1 MTTQQSKKSLLCL
14 RDGVKAEN
22 YIACCEACK
31 YIGYWNKH
39 CISVKRSGQTHCKKN
54 FSFSEALLGK
64 FQWELLPGLVWQ
76 HQCCPQL
83 MWQSAGESVAASL
96 TRWLLSPL
104 AKIHAILT
112 LQNATRICKLGRE
125 CSSGSC
131 RQHSA
136 HQSYIVRCN
145 TSCFHWTRLQN
156 ARQEVGELAACSCCY
171 IWKRPVFLVTN
182 SPEISQNNCPRNSTF
197 AVPQTTGKVSRQV
210 QDLDK
215 KCGCWPCPRLFYSV
229 DLGCTLLGASPI
241 VSPSPRGQR
250 PRQVQTGVA
259 RKRCPSRTFSDFRT
273 KNCTLAIYQIAWSVK
288 PVKPCH
294 KILGDGFTTPRLKQ
308 EHQNCHP
315 TTPVLRALN
324 TISRS
329 SSVSRSW

>member
-1 MTTQQSKKSLLCL
+1 M
-14 RDGVKAEN
+14 
-22 YIACCEACK
+22 
-31 YIGYWNKH
+31 
-39 CISVKRSGQTHCKKN
+39 
-54 FSFSEALLGK
+54 
-64 FQWELLPGLVWQ
+64 
-76 HQCCPQL
+76 
-83 MWQSAGESVAASL
+83 
-96 TRWLLSPL
+96 
-104 AKIHAILT
+104 
-112 LQNATRICKLGRE
+112 
-125 CSSGSC
+125 
-131 RQHSA
+131 
-136 HQSYIVRCN
+136 
-145 TSCFHWTRLQN
+145 
-156 ARQEVGELAACSCCY
+156 
-171 IWKRPVFLVTN
+171 TN

-215 KCGCWPCPRLFYSV
+215 KCGCLPCPRLFYSV

-273 KNCTLAIYQIAWSVK
+273 KKLHFGYLSNCLKCET
-288 PVKPCH
+288 CETMH

-329 SSVSRSW
+329 SSVSRS